1 MGIEPPENERA
12 MDELPLK
19 KLRASK
25 EFMMDRFEG
34 LIELIVILLCVVSS
48 HIFLILAPGH
58 SKVSS
63 SVKCRNKVSFRRPQE
78 TDSG

>member
-1 MGIEPPENERA
+1 MDVVGIEPPENERA

-34 LIELIVILLCVVSS
+34 LIELILLCVFSY
-48 HIFLILAPGH
+48 F
-58 SKVSS
+58 
-63 SVKCRNKVSFRRPQE
+63 SF
-78 TDSG
+78 